1 MMRNEKN
8 RYRSVFKVPPT
19 EWCSIVSKRSRPNAL
34 VKAFLDIVR
43 ERFPKNIQQCPIDG
57 KVEALNVKIRNK
69 MLSIFPPGIY
79 KFSARAYDD
88 EDDNI
93 LTIAVTVKAEN

>member
-1 MMRNEKN
+1 MMRYEKD

-19 EWCSIVSKRSRPNAL
+19 EWCSIVSRRSRPNAL
-34 VKAFLDIVR
+34 VKTFLDIVR

-57 KVEALNVKIRNK
+57 KIEALNIKIRNK
-69 MLSIFPPGIY
+69 MLSIFPSGIY
-79 KFSARAYDD
+79 KFSARAYDG

-93 LTIAVTVKAEN
+93 ISIAVTVRVET

>member
-1 MMRNEKN
+1 MMRNEN
-8 RYRSVFKVPPT
+8 NHYRSVFKVPPT
-19 EWCSIVSKRSRPNAL
+19 EWCSIISKRSRPNAL

-57 KVEALNVKIRNK
+57 KIEAVNTKIRNK
-69 MLSIFPPGIY
+69 MLAIFPSGIY

-93 LTIAVTVKAEN
+93 LSIAIIVKAEA